1 MYFAFLDMIDSV
13 NGFMLRGG
21 PVLWIIAWLLLVK
34 WSLVF
39 ERVWYL
45 NTTHKANVK
54 ATLAAWN
61 ARSDTK
67 SWSAHQIRT
76 MMISKI
82 SLDVRNTLPII
93 EVLVTICPLLGLIG
107 TVTGMIEVFFVMAVT
122 GGGDAKSMAG
132 GVSKA
137 PSGQAVVGF
146 VLWAVQLQLTAVL
159 ISVHVG
165 AVLLG
170 SLVWSSWS
178 PTAHTPL
185 EWRQS

>member
-1 MYFAFLDMIDSV
+1 MYFAFLDIIDSV

-122 GGGDAKSMAG
+122 GGGDAKSMAVC
-132 GVSKA
+132 VSKA
-137 PSGQAVVGF
+137 TIPTMAGM
-146 VLWAVQLQLTAVL
+146 
-159 ISVHVG
+159 VG
-165 AVLLG
+165 AISGIFASNYLKAKVDRDLELLEDH
-170 SLVWSSWS
+170 L
-178 PTAHTPL
+178 PL
-185 EWRQS
+185 SN

>member
-1 MYFAFLDMIDSV
+1 MYFAFLDIIDAV

-76 MMISKI
+76 MKISKI

-137 PSGQAVVGF
+137 TIPTMAGM
-146 VLWAVQLQLTAVL
+146 
-159 ISVHVG
+159 VG
-165 AVLLG
+165 AISGIFASNYLKAKVDRDMELLEDH
-170 SLVWSSWS
+170 L
-178 PTAHTPL
+178 PL
-185 EWRQS
+185 SN

>member
-1 MYFAFLDMIDSV
+1 MYFAFLDIIDAVSL
-13 NGFMLRGG
+13 FMARGG
-21 PVLWIIAWLLLVK
+21 PVLTVIAMLLLVK

-54 ATLAAWN
+54 NTLAEWN
-61 ARSDTK
+61 ARADTK

-107 TVTGMIEVFFVMAVT
+107 TVTGMINVFFVMAVT

-132 GVSKA
+132 GVSMA
-137 PSGQAVVGF
+137 TIPTMAGM
-146 VLWAVQLQLTAVL
+146 
-159 ISVHVG
+159 VG
-165 AVLLG
+165 AISGIFASNYLKAKVDRDLELLEDH
-170 SLVWSSWS
+170 L
-178 PTAHTPL
+178 PL
-185 EWRQS
+185 SD

>member
-1 MYFAFLDMIDSV
+1 MYFAFLDIIDAV

-67 SWSAHQIRT
+67 SWSSHQIRT

-137 PSGQAVVGF
+137 TIPTMAGM
-146 VLWAVQLQLTAVL
+146 
-159 ISVHVG
+159 VG
-165 AVLLG
+165 AISGIFASNYLKAKVDRDIELLEDH
-170 SLVWSSWS
+170 L
-178 PTAHTPL
+178 PL
-185 EWRQS
+185 SN

>member
-1 MYFAFLDMIDSV
+1 MYFAFLDITDSV
-13 NGFMLRGG
+13 SLFMERGG
-21 PVLWIIAWLLLVK
+21 PVLNIIAMLLLLK

-39 ERVWYL
+39 ERIWYL

-54 ATLAAWN
+54 NTLAAWN
-61 ARSDTK
+61 ARADTK

-107 TVTGMIEVFFVMAVT
+107 TVTGMINVFFVMAVT

-132 GVSKA
+132 GVSMA
-137 PSGQAVVGF
+137 TIPTMAGM
-146 VLWAVQLQLTAVL
+146 
-159 ISVHVG
+159 VG
-165 AVLLG
+165 AISGIFASNYLKAKVDRDMELLEDH
-170 SLVWSSWS
+170 L
-178 PTAHTPL
+178 PL
-185 EWRQS
+185 SD

>member
-21 PVLWIIAWLLLVK
+21 PVLWIIAGLLLVK

-137 PSGQAVVGF
+137 TIPTMAGM
-146 VLWAVQLQLTAVL
+146 
-159 ISVHVG
+159 VG
-165 AVLLG
+165 AISGIFAANYLKAKVDRDIELLEDH
-170 SLVWSSWS
+170 L
-178 PTAHTPL
+178 PL
-185 EWRQS
+185 SN

>member
-1 MYFAFLDMIDSV
+1 MYFAFLDIIDAVSL
-13 NGFMLRGG
+13 FMQRGG
-21 PVLWIIAWLLLVK
+21 PVLWVIAWLLLVK

-39 ERVWYL
+39 ERIWYL

-54 ATLAAWN
+54 NTLAEWN

-107 TVTGMIEVFFVMAVT
+107 TVTGMINVFFVMAVT

-132 GVSKA
+132 GVSMA
-137 PSGQAVVGF
+137 TIPTMAGM
-146 VLWAVQLQLTAVL
+146 
-159 ISVHVG
+159 VG
-165 AVLLG
+165 AISGIFASNYLKAKVDRDMELLEDH
-170 SLVWSSWS
+170 L
-178 PTAHTPL
+178 PL
-185 EWRQS
+185 SN

>member
-1 MYFAFLDMIDSV
+1 MYFAFLDIIDAV

-132 GVSKA
+132 GVPKA
-137 PSGQAVVGF
+137 TIPTMAGM
-146 VLWAVQLQLTAVL
+146 
-159 ISVHVG
+159 VG
-165 AVLLG
+165 AISGIFASNYLKAKVDRDIELLEDH
-170 SLVWSSWS
+170 L
-178 PTAHTPL
+178 PL
-185 EWRQS
+185 SN

>member
-1 MYFAFLDMIDSV
+1 MYFAFLDIIDAV

-61 ARSDTK
+61 ARRDTK

-137 PSGQAVVGF
+137 TIPTMAGM
-146 VLWAVQLQLTAVL
+146 
-159 ISVHVG
+159 VG
-165 AVLLG
+165 AISGIFASNYLKAKVDRDMELLEDH
-170 SLVWSSWS
+170 L
-178 PTAHTPL
+178 PL
-185 EWRQS
+185 SN

>member
-1 MYFAFLDMIDSV
+1 MYFAFLDIIDSV
-13 NGFMLRGG
+13 TLFMERGG
-21 PVLWIIAWLLLVK
+21 PVLTIIAMLLLVK

-39 ERVWYL
+39 ERIWYL

-54 ATLAAWN
+54 NTLAEWN
-61 ARSDTK
+61 ARADTK

-107 TVTGMIEVFFVMAVT
+107 TVTGMINVFFVMAVT

-132 GVSKA
+132 GVSMA
-137 PSGQAVVGF
+137 TIPTMAGM
-146 VLWAVQLQLTAVL
+146 
-159 ISVHVG
+159 VG
-165 AVLLG
+165 AISGIFASNYLKAKVDRDLELLEDH
-170 SLVWSSWS
+170 L
-178 PTAHTPL
+178 PL
-185 EWRQS
+185 SD

>member
-1 MYFAFLDMIDSV
+1 MYFAFLDIIDAVSL
-13 NGFMLRGG
+13 FMERGG
-21 PVLWIIAWLLLVK
+21 PVLWIIAWLLLIK

-39 ERVWYL
+39 ERIWYL

-54 ATLAAWN
+54 NTLAEWN
-61 ARSDTK
+61 ARADTK

-107 TVTGMIEVFFVMAVT
+107 TVTGMINVFFVMAVT

-132 GVSKA
+132 GVSMA
-137 PSGQAVVGF
+137 TIPTMAGM
-146 VLWAVQLQLTAVL
+146 
-159 ISVHVG
+159 VG
-165 AVLLG
+165 AISGIFASNYLKAKVDRDLELLEDH
-170 SLVWSSWS
+170 L
-178 PTAHTPL
+178 PL
-185 EWRQS
+185 SD

>member
-1 MYFAFLDMIDSV
+1 MYFFLLDILDAISS
-13 NGFMLRGG
+13 FMQRGG
-21 PVLWIIAWLLLVK
+21 PVLNVIAILLFLK

-45 NTTHKANVK
+45 NTTHKRNVK
-54 ATLAAWN
+54 NTLAEWN
-61 ARSDTK
+61 ARQDST
-67 SWSAHQIRT
+67 SWAARQIRT

-82 SLDVRNTLPII
+82 SLDVRATLPII

-137 PSGQAVVGF
+137 TIPTMAGM
-146 VLWAVQLQLTAVL
+146 
-159 ISVHVG
+159 VG
-165 AVLLG
+165 AISGIFAYNYLKGTVDRDLELLEDH
-170 SLVWSSWS
+170 L
-178 PTAHTPL
+178 PL
-185 EWRQS
+185 TH